1 MRLLLSSWYLKPDD
15 RPAVLPPPTSTGRA
29 GIVLNALDQYGHS
42 RDRDLPRE
50 VHTWETFGY
59 TCEELDLRDHFS
71 APEDLRNRVADFDL
85 VRALGGNAFVL
96 ARAMTRSRFADA
108 VKERLNRPSS
118 STAAVRPVPVF
129 TGPDLRGIDLIDD
142 PAVRPDGYP
151 SGIEPDCLGL
161 VPFRVVPHWRSDHP
175 DAAGADQAAGHLT
188 EAGLQ
193 QRCLRDGQTISVQ
206 EVSDLAA

>member
-1 MRLLLSSWYLKPDD
+1 M
-15 RPAVLPPPTSTGRA
+15 
-29 GIVLNALDQYGHS
+29 LNALDQYGHS